1 MAKKTSAKKIKDEK
15 AVSPAKSQD
24 KSLAVIKKEVSEVLK
39 PVPASSYASYLP
51 TRVVTAI
58 ADEVVK
64 TMMQRIPSLM
74 IRSTPKPKK
83 EKPNKKLEKAIF
95 LDTSAIIDGR
105 IFEVIKMGLLH
116 DVIGI
121 LDSVLLELKHIA
133 DSQDTVKRERGK
145 KGLERLEELKK
156 SKGVQV
162 VMASATDSKKA
173 DSLKEVDEKLIQVAK
188 SYHGKVITC
197 DYNLEKKAAIQGVKV
212 INVNGLAHVLKVT
225 AVPGEALH
233 ISILHPGKDVTQG
246 VGYLDDGTMIVVEQ
260 GAGDLGTDI
269 DVVVS
274 RVIQTAAGRI
284 LFAKKI

>member
-1 MAKKTSAKKIKDEK
+1 MEKKNPSTKNTAKQTSDTTKE
-15 AVSPAKSQD
+15 
-24 KSLAVIKKEVSEVLK
+24 KSLTVIKKEVSEVLK

-64 TMMQRIPSLM
+64 TMMERIPHLM
-74 IRSTPKPKK
+74 IRSSKPKK

-105 IFEVIKMGLLH
+105 IFEVIKLGLLH

-121 LDSVLLELKHIA
+121 LDTVLLELKHIA
-133 DSQDTVKRERGK
+133 DSQDAVKRERGK
-145 KGLERLEELKK
+145 KGLERLEILKK
-156 SKGVQV
+156 TKGVSV
-162 VMASATDSKKA
+162 VIANAAASKKA
-173 DSLKEVDEKLIQVAK
+173 DAFKEVDEKLIQVAK

-212 INVNGLAHVLKVT
+212 INVNGLAHLLKVT

-233 ISILHPGKDVTQG
+233 ITVLHPGKDATQG

-260 GAGDLGTDI
+260 GARDLGTDI

-274 RVIQTAAGRI
+274 RVIQTAAGRM